1 MAVSALT
8 ARFSGEKEIESGMPV
23 QGPDNPEEAHTNAIQ
38 YLTD

>member
-8 ARFSGEKEIESGMPV
+8 ARFSGEKEIETGMPV
-23 QGPDNPEEAHTNAIQ
+23 QGPDNPGEARTNAIQ